1 VAFKKD
7 CPLECWVLQGGIDNY
22 VAFTV
27 ATIAILRHLS
37 CIFDVRDAQKTADK
51 YLSIITICFVY
62 QNCFLKILWV
72 IVCKWY
78 HNGWCIMCACTAGV
92 FGCAFPW
99 SSCPGGS
106 WPRFWRWFSIPKCN
120 PCLPTT
126 FRCTYWGRWTL
137 ALVSFL
143 LDACLQHCN
152 VRVFSHEFMTSSSRI
167 LGCERAECQ
176 PSCCIVSLIFSG
188 SVSVSTAT
196 WGLALRQRPT
206 VLHIRGS
213 YITLS
218 LCYTVS
224 VMTALPP
231 EIQLWPY
238 VLFCSWM
245 LSRLRYIT
253 LGTEWSM

>member
-1 VAFKKD
+1 M
-7 CPLECWVLQGGIDNY
+7 VLDSPVQPGSSNNIQMHL
-22 VAFTV
+22 
-27 ATIAILRHLS
+27 LRQMD
-37 CIFDVRDAQKTADK
+37 I
-51 YLSIITICFVY
+51 
-62 QNCFLKILWV
+62 
-72 IVCKWY
+72 
-78 HNGWCIMCACTAGV
+78 
-92 FGCAFPW
+92 
-99 SSCPGGS
+99 
-106 WPRFWRWFSIPKCN
+106 N
-120 PCLPTT
+120 PCLFPVRCLLTT
-126 FRCTYWGRWTL
+126 
-137 ALVSFL
+137 
-143 LDACLQHCN
+143 LQHY
-152 VRVFSHEFMTSSSRI
+152 VRVFSDEFMTSSSRI